1 MKTES
6 FALDWPSH
14 LLLEVGGL
22 YEFGKDVVLVISLSE
37 SEFDRHPNQL
47 IYLNSQILCGEQV
60 KKVLLAYYDQ
70 RIRKFHGHMQVEFK
84 KLEPPQ

>member
-6 FALDWPSH
+6 FALDWPNH
-14 LLLEVGGL
+14 LLLEVGGV
-22 YEFGKDVVLVISLSE
+22 YEFGKEVVLVISLAE
-37 SEFDRHPNQL
+37 LERIQNQM

-70 RIRKFHGHMQVEFK
+70 KTRKFFNHMVNEFK